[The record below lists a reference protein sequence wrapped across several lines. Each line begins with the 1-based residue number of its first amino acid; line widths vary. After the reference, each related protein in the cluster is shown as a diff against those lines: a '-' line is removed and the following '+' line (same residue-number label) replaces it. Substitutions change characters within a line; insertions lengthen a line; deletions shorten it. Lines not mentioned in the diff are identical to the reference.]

1 MLSYFHC
8 HQRLCWLRLCD
19 SISISNLHSQFS
31 FFWFLATNQFDAA
44 TLAGS
49 SNHKPGVGCSNVSLY
64 TCISL
69 CVCVCVCATPSAARP
84 ESRLL
89 LLALIVVFFLSPP
102 LSFLCWR
109 NLRPEIM
116 SKVTQFSKQYRTAEE
131 EALWKR
137 KGASPP
143 L

>member
-8 HQRLCWLRLCD
+8 HQRLWWLRLCD
-19 SISISNLHSQFS
+19 SISISNLHSQFC
-31 FFWFLATNQFDAA
+31 FFWFLATNQFDEA

-64 TCISL
+64 TCICL
-69 CVCVCVCATPSAARP
+69 CVCATPSAARP
-84 ESRLL
+84 ESRLW
-89 LLALIVVFFLSPP
+89 LLALIVVFFLSPSP
-102 LSFLCWR
+102 SLSFLCWR

-116 SKVTQFSKQYRTAEE
+116 SKVTQFSKQYRTAKEK
-131 EALWKR
+131 ALWKR
-137 KGASPP
+137 KEASPR